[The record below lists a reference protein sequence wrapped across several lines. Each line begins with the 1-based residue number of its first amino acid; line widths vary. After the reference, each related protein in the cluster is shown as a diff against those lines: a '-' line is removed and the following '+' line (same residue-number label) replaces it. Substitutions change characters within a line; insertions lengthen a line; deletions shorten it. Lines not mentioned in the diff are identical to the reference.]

1 MKFYF
6 TFSTNKIIILT
17 VMFIA
22 LSISLLLG
30 GSIVFPLSNTILL
43 PRKLLFYQIG
53 DLEEER
59 KILGWSEQSQL

>member
-1 MKFYF
+1 
-6 TFSTNKIIILT
+6 
-17 VMFIA
+17 MFIA

-59 KILGWSEQSQL
+59 KILGWSEQSHL